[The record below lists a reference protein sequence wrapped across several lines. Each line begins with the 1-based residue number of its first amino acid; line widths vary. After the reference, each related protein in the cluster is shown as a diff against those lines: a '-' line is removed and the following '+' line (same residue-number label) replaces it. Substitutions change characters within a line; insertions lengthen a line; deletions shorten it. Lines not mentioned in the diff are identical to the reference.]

1 MTTEYNLA
9 NLNTYLK
16 KVISSVSGIKNKEK
30 VISRIVS
37 LLDEASQIVDLSL
50 SDLLDGLDFQPNNY
64 QVEKF
69 EAFLAELRSIFWLS
83 HFGFTEIAPLP
94 KKKKSKNPDFKAK
107 INNKNVVVE
116 VFCLT
121 KKHQQK
127 RDSRLGVFIN
137 SYEKLEKSF
146 AANIQK
152 VKKGQ
157 ISSIDSEVKLLICV
171 VNSDPISRL
180 NTKEDFISIL
190 TKVA

>member
-94 KKKKSKNPDFKAK
+94 KKKKSIK
-107 INNKNVVVE
+107 IYLLVYWSTARLCVSHCSRM
-116 VFCLT
+116 CLYW
-121 KKHQQK
+121 
-127 RDSRLGVFIN
+127 F
-137 SYEKLEKSF
+137 
-146 AANIQK
+146 
-152 VKKGQ
+152 
-157 ISSIDSEVKLLICV
+157 
-171 VNSDPISRL
+171 
-180 NTKEDFISIL
+180 
-190 TKVA
+190 